1 MPGRILDL
9 AASTP
14 EMLSVFGDTALVG
27 HALAFEAALA
37 RALTAEGLVTPD
49 AADAICRA
57 CADDAFDADGLAAE
71 AAHAGTLAI
80 PLVAA
85 LRGRAARLNPTAAA
99 AVHKGATSQDLA
111 DTASMLQARA
121 GVALLA
127 RDGNRIAA
135 ALEQLASRHAATPML
150 ARTLLQPAAATTFGL
165 KAAQWRQGVVDALAR
180 LEREAAQAAVLQFG
194 GAVGTRSDLGG
205 RGEAVA
211 ARMAGELGLGVAP
224 PWHARRGAVAGLGAA
239 VAILA
244 SAAGKIAR
252 DVALMAQG
260 EVGEAF
266 EPRVPGRGGSS
277 AMAHKRNPT
286 GCQVAI
292 SASIRAPHLAATLM
306 SAAPGEHDRGL
317 GGWQAEAP
325 VLASL
330 FEVAHGGVAAMAAVV
345 EGLEV
350 DVDAMARNLAR
361 SGVDG
366 DVGEAE
372 AITRRLLRP
381 DAG

>member
-9 AASTP
+9 AASTA
-14 EMLSVFGDTALVG
+14 EMLSVFGDGALVA

-37 RALTAEGLVTPD
+37 RALAAEGLVTVEV
-49 AADAICRA
+49 ADAIGRA
-57 CADDAFDADGLAAE
+57 CADEVFDADALAAQ
-71 AAHAGTLAI
+71 AAHAGAFAI
-80 PLVAA
+80 PFVAD
-85 LRGRAARLNPTAAA
+85 LRRRVAGRNAAAAA
-99 AVHKGATSQDLA
+99 AVHRGATSQDVA
-111 DTASMLQARA
+111 DTALMLQARA
-121 GVALLA
+121 GATLLA
-127 RDGNRIAA
+127 RDGHRIAA
-135 ALEQLASRHAATPML
+135 ALEKLASHHAATPML

-180 LEREAAQAAVLQFG
+180 LEREAAHAVVLQFG
-194 GAVGTRSDLGG
+194 GAVGTRSGLDA

-211 ARMAGELGLGVAP
+211 ARMAAELGIAVAP
-224 PWHARRGAVAGLGAA
+224 PWHARREAVAGLGAA
-239 VAILA
+239 IAILA
-244 SAAGKIAR
+244 SAVGKIAR

-266 EPRVPGRGGSS
+266 EPQVPGRGGSS

-286 GCQVAI
+286 GCQVAL
-292 SASIRAPHLAATLM
+292 SAALRAPHLAATLM

-345 EGLEV
+345 EGLAV
-350 DVDAMARNLAR
+350 DTDAMARNLAR
-361 SGVDG
+361 AGVG
-366 DVGEAE
+366 EDVGEAE
-372 AITRRLLRP
+372 ALTRRLLRP